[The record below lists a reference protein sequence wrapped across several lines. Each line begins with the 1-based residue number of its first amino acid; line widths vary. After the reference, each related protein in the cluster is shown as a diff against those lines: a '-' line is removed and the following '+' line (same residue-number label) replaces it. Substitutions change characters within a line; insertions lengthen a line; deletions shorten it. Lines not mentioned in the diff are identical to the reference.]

1 MQIYVKYRWFLCVQ
15 NVVAPYCIS
24 QLLIGYVA
32 VRGNS
37 KIFNGLQLQKCIFVL
52 ILYVSGSAVSVPC
65 VIFILRAKLKKQSYL
80 AERMRSGTAFQA
92 LPRCGTS
99 IDMTLTKA
107 NHKERLAS
115 VGRGTASQ
123 WHQAGIYNSVIGRAG
138 NNGEL

>member
-1 MQIYVKYRWFLCVQ
+1 MQ

-80 AERMRSGTAFQA
+80 AERTRSGTAFQA

-99 IDMTLTKA
+99 IDMTLAKA

-115 VGRGTASQ
+115 VG
-123 WHQAGIYNSVIGRAG
+123 
-138 NNGEL
+138 